1 MAQLLVRKIDNN
13 IVALLKRRAATSG
26 RSVEEEHRLI
36 LREALT
42 GVSAK
47 DGALTLEQYLI
58 SDPQEEIELP
68 LPDRHHASE
77 RKIELS

>member
-1 MAQLLVRKIDNN
+1 MAQLLVRKIDEAL
-13 IVALLKRRAATSG
+13 VTLLKNRAASSG

-47 DGALTLEQYLI
+47 DGLLTLEQYLV
-58 SDPQEEIELP
+58 SDPQEEVELP
-68 LPDRHHASE
+68 LPQRGNSSE
-77 RKIELS
+77 RSIDLS